1 VVEQFERLRGRE
13 RQRIN
18 YRHLIHSLIRKP
30 GAFRRFVYQEAL
42 FPTVVFRKAY
52 DALVE
57 KSEKWADLE
66 YLRILHLAATTL
78 ESQVEEALERLL
90 AEDQVPEYEKV
101 KALAAPGDTG
111 SGPEVTIAEPDLRA
125 YDELLA
131 LEEVPA

>member
-1 VVEQFERLRGRE
+1 MGAVKISGT
-13 RQRIN
+13 
-18 YRHLIHSLIRKP
+18 RK
-30 GAFRRFVYQEAL
+30 
-42 FPTVVFRKAY
+42 
-52 DALVE
+52 
-57 KSEKWADLE
+57 
-66 YLRILHLAATTL
+66 
-78 ESQVEEALERLL
+78 SQVEEALERLL